1 MDSVKGIHQFTVK
14 TIDGQDFD
22 LAQLE
27 GKKVLV
33 VNVASEC
40 GLTPQYEQMEELYSM
55 TSRDKFEII
64 GVPANNFGGQEP
76 GTNEEIASFC
86 NSNFG
91 TTFPMMAKISV
102 TGNDQHELYQYLT
115 KRSLNGVA
123 DIEMVWNFQ
132 KILVDVNG
140 QLVKTVHP
148 KTLPIDDEI
157 VNWING

>member
-1 MDSVKGIHQFTVK
+1 MSVHDYAIEAINGDEVQLS
-14 TIDGQDFD
+14 DFK
-22 LAQLE
+22 
-27 GKKVLV
+27 GKKLLI

-40 GLTPQYEQMEELYSM
+40 GLTPQYEQLEELYSA
-55 TSRDKFEII
+55 TSREQFEII

-76 GTNEEIASFC
+76 GTNQEIANFC
-86 NSNFG
+86 STNFG
-91 TTFPMMAKISV
+91 TTFPMMAKLSV
-102 TGNDQHELYQYLT
+102 TGEDQHELYQYLT

-132 KILVDVNG
+132 KILVDENG